1 MEEKLISVI
10 RKSDFNADLYN
21 GLMFSDFQFMRFFP
35 LNEESLRQTFDKAN
49 IFLVENGYD
58 ELSFDVFLPELS
70 VTKDAVTLYADPYC
84 NETNKQLILVIEKY
98 SPTTNPI
105 DQITLELLR
114 FRNERDWEQFHNPK
128 DLALAISIE
137 SAELLELFLWKKA
150 DEANT
155 EKVKEELADIFSF
168 AFLLAEKYGFDI
180 KEIILDKIKTNGEKY
195 PVEKSKGNATKYSEL

>member
-10 RKSDFNADLYN
+10 RKSDFKADLYN
-21 GLMFSDFQFMRFFP
+21 GFMLTDFQFMRFFP

-49 IFLVENGYD
+49 MFLVENGFD
-58 ELSFDVFLPELS
+58 KLSFDAFLPELS
-70 VTKDAVTLYADPYC
+70 VTKDALTLYADPNS

-128 DLALAISIE
+128 DLALAINVE
-137 SAELLELFLWKKA
+137 AGELLELFLWKSA
-150 DEANT
+150 SDANV
-155 EKVKEELADIFSF
+155 EKIREELADVF
-168 AFLLAEKYGFDI
+168 AYAFMLAEKYGFDV
-180 KEIILDKIKTNGEKY
+180 KEIILDKIKTNAEKY
-195 PVEKSKGNATKYSEL
+195 PVEKSKGNAKKYNQI